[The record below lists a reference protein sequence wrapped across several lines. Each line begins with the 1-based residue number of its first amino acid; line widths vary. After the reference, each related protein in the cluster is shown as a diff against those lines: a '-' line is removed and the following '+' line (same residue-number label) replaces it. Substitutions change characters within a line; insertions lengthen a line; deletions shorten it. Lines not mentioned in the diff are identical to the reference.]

1 MASFGLQYSE
11 YLEIASHP
19 NSEGYRQRY
28 RGRDPPDPVR
38 VKDAAIIRQYLDER
52 TAQGMGAGTAKVVAT
67 YLCMIARKFPGY
79 DTMDNGTVNRAFQY
93 LRSMKQNTQR
103 RAIPLFKN
111 FIRWMNE
118 EKVNA
123 VLDIS
128 RISKIKTPG
137 LDTETKKASDMLN
150 GDEIRRLI
158 DVAGNERDRALIAF
172 LFEGALRPIEASAA
186 TWGDLQF
193 DQYGA
198 SFSTSK
204 KTGKSRYIRLIWS
217 GSLLKAWANKYPG
230 EPKGNNPVFV
240 SAKTPQILKQIEVTT
255 IRSLFYSL
263 LKKAGIDKKIS
274 PYHLRHSRITSMM
287 ADEIPESV
295 IKMQAWGSMKSNMLA
310 TYAHITNKDIDRIL
324 LTRAGIITNDK
335 DKPDELRARQCPT
348 CGKVHGPTTKFC
360 DECGTSLAQEFQQNI
375 QAKTQAIEQSPRHES
390 DIDKILSRMNE
401 LEDQVKKLRA
411 ITA

>member
-1 MASFGLQYSE
+1 MASFGLPYPE

-19 NSEGYRQRY
+19 FDQGYGQRY
-28 RGRDPPDPVR
+28 RGKTPPDPVLAR
-38 VKDAAIIRQYLDER
+38 DAAIIRQYLDER
-52 TAQGMGAGTAKVVAT
+52 TAQGMAAGTAKVVAT

-93 LRSMKQNTQR
+93 LRTMKQNTQR

-118 EKVNA
+118 ERINPFI
-123 VLDIS
+123 DIS
-128 RISKIKTPG
+128 KISKIKTPG

-172 LFEGALRPIEASAA
+172 MFEGALRPIEASAA

-230 EPKGNNPVFV
+230 EPKKDNPVFV
-240 SAKTPQILKQIEVTT
+240 SAKCPDHLKPIEVTT

-263 LKKAGIDKKIS
+263 VKKAGIDKRIS

-335 DKPDELRARQCPT
+335 DAPDELRPRQCPT

-360 DECGTSLAQEFQQNI
+360 DECGTSLTKEFQ
-375 QAKTQAIEQSPRHES
+375 KTIKEKSEAIEKDREHEPN
-390 DIDKILSRMNE
+390 IDTLLARMKEMEEQIKKI
-401 LEDQVKKLRA
+401 QVA
-411 ITA
+411 G